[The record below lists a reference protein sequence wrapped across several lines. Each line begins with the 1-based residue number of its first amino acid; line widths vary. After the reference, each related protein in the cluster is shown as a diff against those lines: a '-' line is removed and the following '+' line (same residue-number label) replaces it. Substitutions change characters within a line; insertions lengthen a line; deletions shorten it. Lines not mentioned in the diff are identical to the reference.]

1 MRRMR
6 KVLFIIKS
14 IFSDNEKYLINLRII
29 SSGYNYFTVTIKDK
43 DEELVNIHSN
53 DLHHISCTI
62 AVKESDV
69 SLNFCGFYG
78 NPVQSNRHLSWLLI
92 ERIFL
97 VHLDHDYYGLDHR
110 PLKLHLNMSHES
122 NNFSNRKRKRFRYE
136 AVWSNIQCVVETY
149 YTNLFMTSF
158 PSDDDIEAATSV
170 VQHRVSDEINESLL
184 LPFSE
189 NKIINFNKSLLLFK
203 MRYYEGDHPSY
214 VWKSIIWRRALLTK
228 GLRRR
233 VRNENSIHIFKDP
246 WLPRPYSFL
255 PVTPAGQNYEMFVK
269 DLMKQETGGWNF
281 SALDSIFNRVDQEC
295 ICSIPIIKSGYWV
308 ASTSDSVDGFP
319 SREVFSSWWKSFWKL
334 KLPSKILNFAWRVDV
349 SFQQVLLRASD
360 VLSQSDFESSL
371 FRHVYVSTHTILIS
385 MNSVSNFRWMDTSP
399 SSTSASC
406 CFNKAYN
413 NKFKTETL
421 NNCMQ
426 YGKNGKKKGL
436 IVSTILRRRFNNIKK
451 RLVNV
456 KDNKSKIRVLLLNQ
470 RN

>member
-1 MRRMR
+1 M
-6 KVLFIIKS
+6 VV
-14 IFSDNEKYLINLRII
+14 I

-97 VHLDHDYYGLDHR
+97 VHLDHGYLWVILMRCLVKMIKWGKKNNIGNNVQGCNGY
-110 PLKLHLNMSHES
+110 KL
-122 NNFSNRKRKRFRYE
+122 
-136 AVWSNIQCVVETY
+136 
-149 YTNLFMTSF
+149 
-158 PSDDDIEAATSV
+158 
-170 VQHRVSDEINESLL
+170 
-184 LPFSE
+184 
-189 NKIINFNKSLLLFK
+189 IINFNKSLLLFK

-295 ICSIPIIKSGYWV
+295 ICSIPIM
-308 ASTSDSVDGFP
+308 
-319 SREVFSSWWKSFWKL
+319 
-334 KLPSKILNFAWRVDV
+334 DV

-371 FRHVYVSTHTILIS
+371 FRH
-385 MNSVSNFRWMDTSP
+385 
-399 SSTSASC
+399 
-406 CFNKAYN
+406 
-413 NKFKTETL
+413 
-421 NNCMQ
+421 
-426 YGKNGKKKGL
+426 
-436 IVSTILRRRFNNIKK
+436 
-451 RLVNV
+451 
-456 KDNKSKIRVLLLNQ
+456 
-470 RN
+470 